1 MVVCILLTLDLEC
14 GTIFIQG
21 YLDPESK
28 IKNYALQS
36 LCFYCLLLGMTNLG
50 QHLKKMNF

>member
-28 IKNYALQS
+28 INKQAF
-36 LCFYCLLLGMTNLG
+36 CFCFGI
-50 QHLKKMNF
+50 LKVHTDKKV